1 MPGRSAFTR
10 VFNALCA
17 GMSGKKNS
25 PGRGDYFFFFF
36 PARRYLRR
44 RLVHRGSNFAGKSSR
59 ASPSIKLN
67 QSLYNQQLEHHL
79 EHHKEA
85 LELRSFKLCLRL
97 CLEKNAMSK
106 FDYRAPAELFPSR
119 NRKSRQLVKYRRFD
133 TAADA
138 IQFAME
144 KLPAPALLGAFIE
157 IDEARLGHAVIREL
171 YESPDYPLKKQAM
184 NETIARAPTSDA

>member
-1 MPGRSAFTR
+1 MRGHERKKELAWTWRLLLLFLSRSPF
-10 VFNALCA
+10 
-17 GMSGKKNS
+17 
-25 PGRGDYFFFFF
+25 
-36 PARRYLRR
+36 LRR
-44 RLVHRGSNFAGKSSR
+44 RLVHRGFNFAGKSSR
-59 ASPSIKLN
+59 ANPSIKLN
-67 QSLYNQQLEHHL
+67 QSLYSQQLEHHL

-85 LELRSFKLCLRL
+85 LEQRSFKLCLRL